1 MDELYAPYVLG
12 VLEPETAAAIEQHIE
27 EQCPYCLAHL
37 RNAAEFAAALATVV
51 EPVNPPARLRTRLLA
66 SVGRQTSSRR
76 WIFSLAGLS
85 VACAALFIFS
95 LWSGSR
101 MKAMGDRVAALQR
114 ERDLLRSTVE
124 VRTRTMTDQLAVV
137 QHQRNILRSTLETLS
152 KPETRTASFG
162 RADKGPYGR
171 VFLNS
176 EGVVFAGA
184 QFPTLAANRTFELW
198 LMPAAKGS
206 APRAA
211 GLFRP
216 DTAGN
221 FVHVSPVRLD
231 MSRIAAVA
239 VSVEPRE
246 GSTAPT
252 TKPIVVVPL
261 A

>member
-1 MDELYAPYVLG
+1 MDELYSPYVFG

-37 RNAAEFAAALATVV
+37 RDAAELAAALATTV
-51 EPVNPPARLRTRLLA
+51 EPIDPPARLRARVSS
-66 SVGRQTSSRR
+66 SVGAQTSSRR
-76 WIFSLAGLS
+76 WTLWVAGLS
-85 VACAALFIFS
+85 AACAALLVFS

-101 MKAMGDRVAALQR
+101 MKALGDRIGALQH

-124 VRTRTMTDQLAVV
+124 VRTRTMAEQLAVV
-137 QHQRNILRSTLETLS
+137 QRQRNVLRSTLETLS

-162 RADKGPYGR
+162 RTEKGPYGR
-171 VFLNS
+171 VFLDT

-184 QFPTLAANRTFELW
+184 QFPPLPANRTFELW
-198 LMPAAKGS
+198 LMPVAKGS

-231 MSRIAAVA
+231 TSSIAAVA